1 MYEGLII
8 PKISIIIVN
17 YNAGD
22 WLARCVGSVL
32 AQTYTDYECII
43 IDNGSTDGSLETLPK
58 LDERFTIM
66 PLGENTGFAR
76 GNNLAAKTAKGEW
89 LALLNPDAF
98 ARPQWLAKLLEA
110 THLAPNVTMVGST
123 QYMALESNIYDGVGD
138 FYHISGIAW
147 RGKFGHSSKGHH
159 PQTREVFGPCA
170 AAALY
175 QRESFLRLDGF
186 DERFFCYHE
195 DVDLAFR
202 LRLAGGIC
210 IQSAE
215 AIVDHVSSGIS
226 GRASAFAVYHG
237 TRNRIW
243 TFVKCMPLWSL
254 ILLIPAHI
262 LLNLLFLIWSLGR
275 KGRAK
280 PTWTGVGSA
289 LKGLPNI
296 VKSRKFVE
304 RKIGFFKLL
313 TVMSVNPI
321 KFLKRSDASIALKST
336 VSVQKD

>member
-1 MYEGLII
+1 
-8 PKISIIIVN
+8 VN
-17 YNAGD
+17 YNAGE
-22 WLARCVGSVL
+22 WLARCVASVL
-32 AQTYTDYECII
+32 AQSFTDYECII
-43 IDNGSTDGSLETLPK
+43 VDNGSRDNSLETLPE
-58 LDERFTIM
+58 LDDRFTLM

-76 GNNLAAKTAKGEW
+76 GNNIAARKASGQW

-98 ARPQWLAKLLEA
+98 ARPDWLEQLLQS
-110 THLAPNVTMVGST
+110 TTLAPNVTMVGST
-123 QYMALESNIYDGVGD
+123 QYMALEDNIYDGVGD
-138 FYHISGIAW
+138 FYHISGLAW
-147 RGKFGHSSKGHH
+147 RGKFGHLAKGRP
-159 PQTREVFGPCA
+159 PQTCEVFGPCA

-175 QRESFLRLDGF
+175 ERESFLRLGGF

-202 LRLAGGIC
+202 MRLAGGMC
-210 IQSAE
+210 IQSGR

-254 ILLIPAHI
+254 ILLMPAHI
-262 LLNLLFLIWSLGR
+262 LLNILFLLWSLIR

-280 PTWTGVGSA
+280 PTWAGVRDA
-289 LKGLPNI
+289 IKGLPAI
-296 VKSRKFVE
+296 IKARKSVE
-304 RKIGFFKLL
+304 RKVGFSKIFP
-313 TVMSVNPI
+313 VMSVNPI

-336 VSVQKD
+336 QKN